1 MDLLVNDTQLVCIA
15 RFTAKK
21 GEAEAL
27 IKNLHSLIRL
37 TTREGGCLRYEL
49 NQNIDNPEDI
59 TFIEKW
65 YDKKTF
71 DEHCAKKYITDFFKD
86 GKANPDHVE
95 SFDVSLH
102 KEFLPSV

>member
-1 MDLLVNDTQLVCIA
+1 MKLLKNDTQLVCIA

-21 GEAEAL
+21 GEADKL
-27 IKNLHSLIRL
+27 IQNLHSLIRL
-37 TTREGGCLRYEL
+37 SSQEGACIRYEL
-49 NQNIDNPEDI
+49 NQNIEHPEDI

-71 DEHCAKKYITDFFKD
+71 DEHCAKKYIVDFFK
-86 GKANPDHVE
+86 GGNPDYVE

-102 KEFLPSV
+102 KEFLPSI

>member
-1 MDLLVNDTQLVCIA
+1 MKLLKNDTQLVCIA
-15 RFTAKK
+15 KFIAIK
-21 GEAEAL
+21 GEEDKL
-27 IKNLHSLIRL
+27 IKNLHGLIRL

-49 NQNIDNPEDI
+49 NQSIDNPEII

-65 YDKKTF
+65 FDKETF
-71 DEHCAKKYITDFFKD
+71 DAHCAKDYIVNFFK
-86 GKANPDHVE
+86 GGNPDYVE